1 MRSLRYCGGAVLF
14 LCAFFSVACDA
25 SLGGDVGTEGFGP
38 KPFVPGT
45 TDTSLM
51 GRSERL
57 RLLSSIEI
65 FAEAYLAEVSRVSW
79 LTFRNREDLP
89 ADQAVSLFSEAR
101 DFTGAMRSILDQV
114 PQIRE
119 DPFSLRSWVVIAR
132 EVSLMMPYMDDL
144 NNKSVV
150 KSQDYIGIR
159 LLMPEVFDRIIVAD
173 LRLRP

>member
-1 MRSLRYCGGAVLF
+1 MISLRYRRCSVLI
-14 LCAFFSVACDA
+14 LCAFFSLACNVAMA
-25 SLGGDVGTEGFGP
+25 GDVSTEGFGP

-45 TDTSLM
+45 TNTSSM

-57 RLLSSIEI
+57 QLLSSIQM
-65 FAEAYLAEVSRVSW
+65 FAETYFAEVSHVSW
-79 LTFRNREDLP
+79 LTFRDREDLP
-89 ADQAVSLFSEAR
+89 AEQAVSLFSEAQ
-101 DFTGAMRSILDQV
+101 DVTGAMRSILDQV
-114 PQIRE
+114 PKVRE
-119 DPFSLRSWVVIAR
+119 DPFSLRPWVVMAR

-144 NNKSVV
+144 NNKRVV